1 MKLFL
6 FREILLNFCNSNLV
20 TLTILWL
27 SGLKQRSTNACL
39 PFSTTLVTPKI
50 KNITIHFLVDL
61 VCDLHW
67 GHFLWPVT
75 KDAAYCCCC

>member
-6 FREILLNFCNSNLV
+6 FREILLNFFNSNLV

-39 PFSTTLVTPKI
+39 PFSTTLVTPK
-50 KNITIHFLVDL
+50 KRFSNCFV
-61 VCDLHW
+61 
-67 GHFLWPVT
+67 
-75 KDAAYCCCC
+75 